1 MLKQSIFIS
10 KIILVDFDI
19 LRGKMHILNI
29 VENSKMQLFEMEEKN
44 IPTLFE
50 TIKIESIILPEL
62 I

>member
-1 MLKQSIFIS
+1 
-10 KIILVDFDI
+10 
-19 LRGKMHILNI
+19 MHTLNI
-29 VENSKMQLFEMEEKN
+29 VENSKMQLFETEEKN